1 MKEENSKTSYEI
13 VFESLLNIGY
23 SEEEAGELLS
33 GVIEEQRKFSKLACQ
48 LNQILKKDEQSSE
61 VFYSRRLYS

>member
-1 MKEENSKTSYEI
+1 MEEENSKTSYEI

-33 GVIEEQRKFSKLACQ
+33 GVIEEQRKFSKLARQ
-48 LNQILKKDEQSSE
+48 LNLMLKKDEQSSE
-61 VFYSRRLYS
+61 VFLFKEVI